1 MGCLDPPLEEI
12 PEEDFY
18 CPDCRI
24 DKSEIIGKNERVRY
38 GNVRANMP
46 SRKNEVKRDWGKGIN
61 NFIKYIHT
69 LAQIILYCLHFFCI
83 SR

>member
-61 NFIKYIHT
+61 NFIKIYT
-69 LAQIILYCLHFFCI
+69 LAQII
-83 SR
+83 